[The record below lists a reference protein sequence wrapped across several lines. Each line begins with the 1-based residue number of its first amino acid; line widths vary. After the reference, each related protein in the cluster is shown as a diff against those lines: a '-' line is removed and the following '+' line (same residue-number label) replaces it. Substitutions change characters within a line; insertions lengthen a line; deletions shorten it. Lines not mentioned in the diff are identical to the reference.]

1 MVAEKGTR
9 HGNPATEPLSVD
21 GIQAIVQRLKPHGQT
36 DRQQTR
42 PVAGLPGQPPS
53 LTYSLLGFLVCV
65 APTLRYPP
73 RTRPPVFPSPL
84 RFFHSSS
91 CATAGVALD
100 ALVRRGAKATSG
112 RYPAFSICISIPLT
126 ISIFHFPFALLSSPP
141 SACMGSVPAQPPRC
155 WDVWG
160 SGQCIKIYP
169 IYRYERRSDSAR
181 MAPSASRPRTWER
194 QRGKHD
200 LCGFLFSFPFS

>member
-84 RFFHSSS
+84 RFFSSLFLRDGGSGTGRFGEERGQGNLRKVPRIFHLHFHS
-91 CATAGVALD
+91 LD
-100 ALVRRGAKATSG
+100 D
-112 RYPAFSICISIPLT
+112 
-126 ISIFHFPFALLSSPP
+126 FHFPFALLSSPP

-169 IYRYERRSDSAR
+169 IYRYERRSDSAW

-194 QRGKHD
+194 QREKHD